1 MNGAR
6 WGVVLV
12 LAMGVGFVPLAA
24 QERDVRREL
33 AERGAPAA
41 FADPVLAQVEATR
54 AAGLPAGPVMDKAL
68 EGWAKHVPVQRV
80 VTALEQLRT
89 RLEAGRAA
97 VARTGQ
103 PLPPEPVITGAAE
116 ALAQGLEPEDV
127 RQLAT
132 DAPSPEME
140 AAGLMVAASLRAQGL
155 GRAAAVRAVQ
165 DGYRRGLETA
175 QLYELPSAVAEL
187 TGRGMA
193 VTDVA
198 RRIMEGGGLPLPPTA
213 GGPGQGGGRPGGVP
227 PAPGGQGQG
236 QGTTKRRK

>member
-6 WGVVLV
+6 WVVALA
-12 LAMGVGFVPLAA
+12 LAMRMGLVPLAA

-54 AAGLPAGPVMDKAL
+54 AAGLPAGPVADKAL
-68 EGWAKHVPVQRV
+68 EGWAKHVPMQRV
-80 VTALEQLRT
+80 VMALEQLRT

-97 VARTGQ
+97 LAVPGRPT
-103 PLPPEPVITGAAE
+103 PPEPVVTAAAE
-116 ALAQGLEPEDV
+116 ALAQGLDGDDV
-127 RQLAT
+127 RQLAA
-132 DAPSPEME
+132 DAPSPEAG

-155 GRAAAVRAVQ
+155 EQAAAVRAVQ

-175 QLYELPSAVAEL
+175 QLYELPSAVADL
-187 TGRGMA
+187 TRRGMA

-213 GGPGQGGGRPGGVP
+213 GAPGQAGGRPGGVP
-227 PAPGGQGQG
+227 PGPGGQGQG
-236 QGTTKRRK
+236 TGKRRK